1 MKRLAVVV
9 SMLVVACSPVTA
21 PCGPSTCLG
30 GCCDA
35 QGQCVPGNSLA
46 VCGAAG
52 SACAVCADSQ
62 RCLSG
67 VCTSTDAGV
76 EVDAGPLHVVELRQ
90 TNEFFRPDGSVLV
103 DEVELNSLPALPLFI
118 ETADG
123 GWRELTRAA
132 ASGPA
137 LRYEAVPDG
146 PWLFGKDGLWFV
158 SDADRFDIGARTVGH
173 RRRPATAPSTLLTV
187 QVRGVVP
194 GFQPGEGINV
204 GVSSIASGLTSDTAR
219 LTATPGDESLSAAVD
234 LSSAVQPF
242 GVNGSGGDDLT
253 VVLRRTVGAPDGGAA
268 RWGAAVASAK
278 VAAPDIS
285 SGTTG
290 TAEADL
296 LPLPSQSTRLRAQT
310 LEFMPFATAVHPS
323 AVMGLPSVFVFAY
336 APADRAGGT
345 GDFEGRT
352 TQLGSIG
359 NRMANVDFTI
369 THGNPFAGFPL
380 LIEARL
386 PVTVSLDVGG
396 RTFSRVVDGISVVHT
411 DGMPIGLELTPPT
424 RLSLDGQPAQQP
436 RSSTGTTPEL
446 TWSAPAVG
454 TPTTYL
460 VTISRVSNEAPPVET
475 VVARVSTPF
484 TRLRMPPGV
493 LIEGAPHFA
502 IVTAVAST
510 GVDGK
515 RWGQRRSRQSA
526 RASAM
531 TGVFIP

>member
-1 MKRLAVVV
+1 M
-9 SMLVVACSPVTA
+9 
-21 PCGPSTCLG
+21 
-30 GCCDA
+30 
-35 QGQCVPGNSLA
+35 PGNSLA

-52 SACAVCADSQ
+52 SACAVCSDRQ

-67 VCTSTDAGV
+67 VCTSSDAGV
-76 EVDAGPLHVVELRQ
+76 EPVDAGPVRVVELRQ
-90 TNEFFRPDGSVLV
+90 TNEFYRPDGSVLV
-103 DEVELNSLPALPLFI
+103 DEVDLNALAAQPLFV
-118 ETADG
+118 ELADG
-123 GWRELTRAA
+123 GWRALTRMPS
-132 ASGPA
+132 SGPA
-137 LRYEAVPDG
+137 LRYEAVPEG
-146 PWLFGKDGLWFV
+146 PWLFGSDGLWFV
-158 SDADRFDIGARTVGH
+158 SDADRFDFGVRAVGH
-173 RRRPATAPSTLLTV
+173 RRRPVTAPSTLLTL

-194 GFQPGEGINV
+194 AFQPGEGINV

-219 LTATPGDESLSAAVD
+219 VTAMAGEETLSAAVD

-253 VVLRRTVGAPDGGAA
+253 VVLRRTVGPPDGGAA

-278 VAAPDIS
+278 VTAPDIS

-310 LEFMPFATAVHPS
+310 AEFMPFATAVHPR
-323 AVMGLPSVFVFAY
+323 AVMGLLSVYVFAY

-359 NRMANVDFTI
+359 TRSGDVDFTI
-369 THGNPFAGFPL
+369 THGNPFTGFPL
-380 LIEARL
+380 LLEARL
-386 PVTVSLDVGG
+386 PVTVSFDLGG
-396 RTFSRVVDGISVVHT
+396 RTFTRVVDGVSVVHT
-411 DGMPIGLELTPPT
+411 DGTPIRLELAPPT

-446 TWSAPAVG
+446 SWSAPAVG
-454 TPTTYL
+454 TPTTYV
-460 VTISRVSNEAPPVET
+460 VTISRLSNASPPVET

-484 TRLRMPPGV
+484 TRLRIPPGV
-493 LIEGAPHFA
+493 LTEGASHFA
-502 IVTAVAST
+502 IVTAVSAT

-515 RWGQRRSRQSA
+515 RWGQRRSRQAA

-531 TGVFIP
+531 TDLFVP